1 MLVIIYK
8 FILLST
14 MPPFLGI
21 MRTSSASLV
30 SSESAIG
37 LTATAVAIAVMLL
50 TSNVTIIS
58 AQQQQLTSQSEDIEI
73 RTIAQSTKDN
83 FRVQVPQSWII
94 QDVNNTGSAL
104 VAEVLDG
111 FGILAQLCPEEEEQ
125 QGAALS
131 NASGST
137 NNNSCQGAQEEV
149 IHIVRYPNLGAILGI
164 SSEDIVTNDDIT
176 SDTILAYQMQ
186 KLQEAGYRDIRIVD
200 STDTTINV
208 DTSTGM
214 DNNNNDTVTAT
225 VPAKHV
231 EMTYSTDSAPDE
243 TRRGYLIS
251 AATGATASNLGTITG
266 YTVFYESTSPS
277 STSAVADEEGEETML
292 PVGSLLLP
300 EPVTEVFDSFE
311 LIAGADV
318 VQAIGEAA
326 LEEEGEEAA
335 LEEEGEEAALA
346 SPLTVQI
353 SSNGTE
359 GAAPATFVFLVD
371 VIGGIE
377 PYSTSW
383 DFDDDSGEEESEE
396 QTSEESEEQT
406 ILHTFD
412 EAGTYNVT
420 LTITD
425 SEDQTASDSI
435 EVTVEEPSEE
445 GEGVE
450 EEGEAVEEEAEQV

>member
-1 MLVIIYK
+1 MVVLIYK
-8 FILLST
+8 FILLSI

-21 MRTSSASLV
+21 MRTSSPFLV
-30 SSESAIG
+30 SSETTIG

-50 TSNVTIIS
+50 ASNITITS
-58 AQQQQLTSQSEDIEI
+58 AQQQLTSQSGDIEI
-73 RTIAQSTKDN
+73 RTTAQSTKDN

-104 VAEVLDG
+104 VAEVLEG

-125 QGAALS
+125 QEGALS

-164 SSEDIVTNDDIT
+164 TSEDIVTNDDIT

-186 KLQEAGYRDIRIVD
+186 KLQEVGYRDIRTVD

-208 DTSTGM
+208 DTSSM

-225 VPAKHV
+225 VPAKLV
-231 EMTYSTDSAPDE
+231 EMTYSTESAPDE

-251 AATGATASNLGTITG
+251 AATDATTSNLGTITG

-277 STSAVADEEGEETML
+277 STSAVADEEGEGTML

-318 VQAIGEAA
+318 VQAIGDAA
-326 LEEEGEEAA
+326 LEEGDAA
-335 LEEEGEEAALA
+335 LEEGDAALEEGDAALA

-377 PYSTSW
+377 PYNTSW

-435 EVTVEEPSEE
+435 EVTVEEPSAEEE
-445 GEGVE
+445 GGEGEVVE
-450 EEGEAVEEEAEQV
+450 EEEGGGG

>member
-1 MLVIIYK
+1 MVVLIYK
-8 FILLST
+8 FILLSI

-21 MRTSSASLV
+21 MRTSSPFLV
-30 SSESAIG
+30 SSETTIG

-50 TSNVTIIS
+50 ASNITITS
-58 AQQQQLTSQSEDIEI
+58 AQQQLTSQSGEIEI
-73 RTIAQSTKDN
+73 RTTAQSTKDN

-104 VAEVLDG
+104 VAEVLEG

-131 NASGST
+131 NASGNT

-186 KLQEAGYRDIRIVD
+186 KLQEVGYRDIRTVD

-225 VPAKHV
+225 VPAKLV

-251 AATGATASNLGTITG
+251 AATDATTSNLGTITG

-311 LIAGADV
+311 LIAGAEV

-326 LEEEGEEAA
+326 LEEGEAA
-335 LEEEGEEAALA
+335 LEEGDAALA
-346 SPLTVQI
+346 SPFTVQI

-377 PYSTSW
+377 PYTTSW

-435 EVTVEEPSEE
+435 EVTVEEPSAEE
-445 GEGVE
+445 EVVE
-450 EEGEAVEEEAEQV
+450 EEGEGG